1 MKKLADPI
9 PRRHF
14 LALTALATAA
24 CSLPRRLF
32 AAESAVNTFRTAAA
46 TAKITTHKL
55 RGNVSMLE
63 GSGGNIAVLTGG
75 DGKLLVDAG
84 ITDSRPRITE
94 ALANISSDPVK
105 HPLTPTGTSI
115 TRTATNGFTR

>member
-1 MKKLADPI
+1 MKKLACPI

-14 LALTALATAA
+14 LALTAVAAAA

-32 AAESAVNTFRTAAA
+32 AAPAEGAVNTFRTAAA
-46 TAKITTHKL
+46 TARITTHKL

-63 GSGGNIAVLTGG
+63 GSGGNIAVLKGR

-84 ITDSRPRITE
+84 ITVSRSAISE
-94 ALANISSDPVK
+94 ALANISSDPVR
-105 HPLTPTGTSI
+105 H
-115 TRTATNGFTR
+115 